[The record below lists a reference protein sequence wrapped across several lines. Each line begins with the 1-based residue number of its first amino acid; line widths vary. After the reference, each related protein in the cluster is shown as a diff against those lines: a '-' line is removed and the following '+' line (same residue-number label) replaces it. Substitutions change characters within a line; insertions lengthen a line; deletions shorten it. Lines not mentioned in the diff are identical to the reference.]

1 MAEWPSYMDGLT
13 AREDGKAAL
22 EHLWLL
28 IVLALAYSASI
39 VIILGFLKPNV
50 HTLWDGVAAVLL
62 LGTILTV
69 AVLSWRDIVTFGG
82 LMPWRRL
89 PIALRILLAAGL
101 IGAAL
106 VLWVPVLLFLPPI
119 QIVRGFADLAR
130 SRTFSSAVPKGRDD
144 RTPSGDRVMSASE
157 IAETLESELVRVRS
171 QLPADV
177 ASKLERIQATILGI
191 LPRAEDLGPEELF
204 VVRRTAVDY
213 LPVAIDSYLRL
224 PRPYATQHPIAAGK
238 TALQLLNDDL
248 DLMETK
254 LGDISEAIHRKD
266 SDALIAHSRFLDEKF
281 GRSSLTLPTG

>member
-1 MAEWPSYMDGLT
+1 MDEL
-13 AREDGKAAL
+13 RPRQDGKAAL

-39 VIILGFLKPNV
+39 VFVIGVHRPNANTV
-50 HTLWDGVAAVLL
+50 WDGVAAVLL
-62 LGTILTV
+62 LGSLITV
-69 AVLSWRDIVTFGG
+69 VVLSWRDIYTFGG
-82 LMPWRRL
+82 LMPWGRFPMAVRL
-89 PIALRILLAAGL
+89 LLAAGL
-101 IGAAL
+101 IGAA
-106 VLWVPVLLFLPPI
+106 VLLWIPIVLLLPPI

-130 SRTFSSAVPKGRDD
+130 TRMSRSAVPKGHDSSAATDD
-144 RTPSGDRVMSASE
+144 RTMSAAE
-157 IAETLESELVRVRS
+157 IAHALEGELARVRG

-177 ASKLERIQATILGI
+177 SSKLERIEATILGL

-213 LPVAIDSYLRL
+213 LPVAIDSYLKL
-224 PRPYATQHPIAAGK
+224 PGPYATQHQIAAGK

-254 LGDISEAIHRKD
+254 LDDISEAIRHKD

-281 GRSSLTLPTG
+281 GRSSLTLPTA

>member
-1 MAEWPSYMDGLT
+1 VQNWPSYMYGRT
-13 AREDGKAAL
+13 ARQDGKAAL

-28 IVLALAYSASI
+28 IVLALAYAASI
-39 VIILGFLKPNV
+39 VIIIGVIKPNA

-62 LGTILTV
+62 LGTLVTV
-69 AVLSWRDIVTFGG
+69 VVLSWRDIYTFGG
-82 LMPWRRL
+82 LMPWLRL

-101 IGAAL
+101 IVAAL
-106 VLWVPVLLFLPPI
+106 FLWIPVILFLPPI

-130 SRTFSSAVPKGRDD
+130 TRMPNSQIPKERAD
-144 RTPSGDRVMSASE
+144 RIARVDGTMSATE
-157 IAETLESELVRVRS
+157 VGDALESELATVRS
-171 QLPADV
+171 RLPADV
-177 ASKLERIQATILGI
+177 VSKLERIKETILDI

-213 LPVAIDSYLRL
+213 LPVAIHSYMRL
-224 PRPYATQHPIAAGK
+224 PRAYATKRPIAAGK

-266 SDALIAHSRFLDEKF
+266 SDALIAHSRFLEDRF
-281 GRSSLTLPTG
+281 GRSSLTLPNG

>member
-1 MAEWPSYMDGLT
+1 MDGRT
-13 AREDGKAAL
+13 ARQDGKAAL

-28 IVLALAYSASI
+28 VALALAYAASI
-39 VIILGFLKPNV
+39 VIIIGVLRPNA

-62 LGTILTV
+62 LGTLVTV
-69 AVLSWRDIVTFGG
+69 AVLSWRDIYTFGG
-82 LMPWRRL
+82 LMPWLRL

-106 VLWVPVLLFLPPI
+106 LLWIPVILLLPPI
-119 QIVRGFADLAR
+119 QIVRGFADLT
-130 SRTFSSAVPKGRDD
+130 RTRMSSSAVQKGRDY
-144 RTPSGDRVMSASE
+144 RTASGDRTMSAAE
-157 IAETLESELVRVRS
+157 IGDTLESELARVRS

-177 ASKLERIQATILGI
+177 ASKLERIKATILGI

-204 VVRRTAVDY
+204 VVRKTAVDY
-213 LPVAIDSYLRL
+213 LPVAIHSYLRL
-224 PRPYATQHPIAAGK
+224 PRAYATKQPIAAGK

-254 LGDISEAIHRKD
+254 LGDISEAIHRQD
-266 SDALIAHSRFLDEKF
+266 SDALIAHSRFLEDKF